1 MYLER
6 KAARP
11 DAQLQQG
18 HSVAAAPNDALLSVQ
33 SDHQATSRW
42 VTSDILEELLFHHQI
57 NYDSR
62 LDRRVE
68 EGNVVVRHVA
78 VTDHGAGSAKRWQV
92 THTRA
97 ASVRRRQATHPS
109 VQQR

>member
-1 MYLER
+1 
-6 KAARP
+6 
-11 DAQLQQG
+11 
-18 HSVAAAPNDALLSVQ
+18 
-33 SDHQATSRW
+33 
-42 VTSDILEELLFHHQI
+42 
-57 NYDSR
+57 
-62 LDRRVE
+62 
-68 EGNVVVRHVA
+68 VVRHVA